1 MQLEKDWSQSEY
13 QRTVSGDVVTSWP
26 VDRSYAVQEW
36 DVSRG
41 GVLETHPTGLE
52 FTWPTYR
59 ACSTPWPT
67 FRRTLNPF
75 SIIFGFLYHTT
86 ASGKG
91 IFDTDRENQELWGL
105 MRWNV
110 EDKSQV
116 FESEKSKLK
125 STSPVLLLLSHPTLE
140 TFLLKWVA
148 LMGFCESKGWCCT
161 VSLGLPICLIY
172 LLPPII
178 LPKKFW

>member
-1 MQLEKDWSQSEY
+1 MQLEKDWSQFEY
-13 QRTVSGDVVTSWP
+13 QRTVSGDVITSSP
-26 VDRSYAVQEW
+26 VVRSTQYRNGMCLGKE
-36 DVSRG
+36 
-41 GVLETHPTGLE
+41 VLETHPTGLE

-67 FRRTLNPF
+67 FTRTLNPF
-75 SIIFGFLYHTT
+75 TIIFGFLCHTT

-110 EDKSQV
+110 EDKSQT

-125 STSPVLLLLSHPTLE
+125 CTSPVLLLLSHPTLE
-140 TFLLKWVA
+140 TFLLSE
-148 LMGFCESKGWCCT
+148 LH
-161 VSLGLPICLIY
+161 
-172 LLPPII
+172 
-178 LPKKFW
+178 